1 MVNIRIEDL
10 EGDLSEG
17 ISDDDADIGNNVVS
31 GEGTAA
37 NDDVFS
43 SGEDYAFS
51 PISGSDLDVESEGF
65 SVTESCEP
73 LKYSQ
78 DTVVSPPLFS
88 ASMATT
94 PEPSNVQTPMD
105 IFCQIQLMN
114 GKASK

>member
-17 ISDDDADIGNNVVS
+17 ISDDDTDIGNSVVS
-31 GEGTAA
+31 GDGTAT

-51 PISGSDLDVESEGF
+51 PISDSDLDVESEGF
-65 SVTESCEP
+65 SVQSHVNRLSIPRILWCLHLSSVLLWLP
-73 LKYSQ
+73 LQNPVMSRLQ
-78 DTVVSPPLFS
+78 WIF
-88 ASMATT
+88 
-94 PEPSNVQTPMD
+94 
-105 IFCQIQLMN
+105 FCQIQLMN